1 VDEMNHLLSVGFAA
15 ITAQPVE
22 PRFAKLKLE
31 EFLKI
36 PKRRKIGD
44 GGRGSASHKIK
55 AHILNPFRCTT
66 HDINRAIRVP
76 HQLSRLA
83 D

>member
-15 ITAQPVE
+15 ITVQPVE

-36 PKRRKIGD
+36 PKRKIGD
-44 GGRGSASHKIK
+44 GERGSASHKIK
-55 AHILNPFRCTT
+55 ESYDPET
-66 HDINRAIRVP
+66 
-76 HQLSRLA
+76 SSA
-83 D
+83 DKSELLTK